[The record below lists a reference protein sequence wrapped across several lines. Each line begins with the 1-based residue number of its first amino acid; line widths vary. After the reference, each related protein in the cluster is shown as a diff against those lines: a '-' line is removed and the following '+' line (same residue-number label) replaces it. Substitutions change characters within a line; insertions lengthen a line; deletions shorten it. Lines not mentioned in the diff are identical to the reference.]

1 MLRFV
6 ALANVDGDALVTD
19 LGDAGHLELLLDF
32 EFFYIRRSDP
42 FDEIE
47 LARFQVGQA
56 HGGVGNRRVGD
67 FGEIDGR
74 LVPVAVVTLQ
84 RDAVLRHPLDKL
96 EGARA
101 DRLEAELVAG
111 GLRGLGRDHH
121 ARAVRQ
127 NGQQGGKGCA
137 QVQAH
142 GHRVDHIDAGD
153 RSELTTAVGAGHGFV
168 ALDVELDSS
177 SVELFTIM
185 KGNAGANFQRQG
197 LAVS

>member
-1 MLRFV
+1 MAVQRQLKGFAHPRVAPQRVLLRFV

-74 LVPVAVVTLQ
+74 LVPVAVVTL
-84 RDAVLRHPLDKL
+84 
-96 EGARA
+96 
-101 DRLEAELVAG
+101 
-111 GLRGLGRDHH
+111 
-121 ARAVRQ
+121 
-127 NGQQGGKGCA
+127 
-137 QVQAH
+137 
-142 GHRVDHIDAGD
+142 
-153 RSELTTAVGAGHGFV
+153 
-168 ALDVELDSS
+168 
-177 SVELFTIM
+177 
-185 KGNAGANFQRQG
+185 
-197 LAVS
+197 

>member
-1 MLRFV
+1 M
-6 ALANVDGDALVTD
+6 
-19 LGDAGHLELLLDF
+19 
-32 EFFYIRRSDP
+32 
-42 FDEIE
+42 
-47 LARFQVGQA
+47 
-56 HGGVGNRRVGD
+56 
-67 FGEIDGR
+67 
-74 LVPVAVVTLQ
+74 
-84 RDAVLRHPLDKL
+84 RHPLDKL

-101 DRLEAELVAG
+101 DRFEAELVAG

-121 ARAVRQ
+121 ARAIRQ
-127 NGQQGGKGCA
+127 DGQQRGKWCA

-142 GHRVDHIDAGD
+142 CHRVDHIDAGD

-177 SVELFTIM
+177 SVELFAIM